1 MALDNFFLS
10 KFLVT
15 FLKQISSQKRQ
26 RKHILIYFDSG
37 LSIYRKIQV
46 ILVFRVIRDPLL
58 QHL

>member
-26 RKHILIYFDSG
+26 RTHILIYFDSG